1 MKKAL
6 GLILVMLV
14 IFTGCQMKNYTPEIP
29 LTLDENVKV
38 ISGDYSYTCKI
49 RKSES
54 NEVQAEITSTSA
66 KGLVMQY
73 DGSTLDFT
81 YCDYSYSIDAENF
94 ERKNPAIVVYE
105 VFECV
110 NSPDSAK
117 GFKTDNGYKYEGKIS
132 LGNFTLYLRDDSSV
146 SLITVKSAGFVMEFT
161 D

>member
-1 MKKAL
+1 MKKVL
-6 GLILVMLV
+6 GLMLVMLV
-14 IFTGCQMKNYTPEIP
+14 IFTGCQIKNYTPEIP
-29 LTLDENVKV
+29 VTFDENVKV
-38 ISGDYSYTCKI
+38 VSGDYSYTCKI
-49 RKSES
+49 RKFES

-81 YCDYSYSIDAENF
+81 YADYSYSLEADNF

-105 VFECV
+105 VFECIT
-110 NSPDSAK
+110 SPDGTKAV
-117 GFKTDNGYKYEGKIS
+117 KTENGYKYDGKIS
-132 LGNFTLYLRDDSSV
+132 SGNFTLYLRDDNSV